1 MKKVVSFEKFIS
13 EKAEPSHQTQKDF
26 TADNAKKGTYR
37 SMVSKK
43 VQDSIKNLCESMLH
57 EEAMACDMNED
68 KEQTYEGYIKE
79 CGSYM
84 NEYMNECM
92 EVYRGG
98 KNWTGR

>member
-1 MKKVVSFEKFIS
+1 MKNVVPFGEFLN
-13 EKAEPSHQTQKDF
+13 EKAETSHQTQKSF
-26 TADNAKKGTYR
+26 VAGKPKAGTYR
-37 SMVSKK
+37 AMVSKK
-43 VQDSIKNLCESMLH
+43 VQDSIKKLCESMLH

-68 KEQTYEGYIKE
+68 KEQTYEKYITE

-84 NEYMNECM
+84 NEYMKEAM